1 MRKWIIAIT
10 AMGLL
15 LLTAVA
21 AGAEGRR
28 DSRWWNTP
36 KYMEALRLTDGE
48 IQQLNKAYEASSLEI
63 IKLKGLVETARLK
76 LEFMLEE
83 KDLDE
88 SAIDTQYNRLEEAR
102 AVLGK
107 ERFAFYV
114 RVRKIIGAQRFSELM
129 EIVKDRHRSH
139 K

>member
-1 MRKWIIAIT
+1 MRKWTIAIT
-10 AMGLL
+10 TMGLL

-21 AGAEGRR
+21 AGNAGRR

-48 IQQLNKAYEASSLEI
+48 IQQLNKAYEASSLEM
-63 IKLKGLVETARLK
+63 IKLKGQVETARVK

-88 SAIDTQYNRLEEAR
+88 SAIDTQYNHLEEAR
-102 AVLGK
+102 AALGK

-114 RVRKIIGAQRFSELM
+114 RVRKIIGAQRFSQLM
-129 EIVKDRHRSH
+129 EIVKDRHHSH
-139 K
+139 E